1 MMSRLRKRSMMEKRR
16 EIWVDNVKV
25 IACILVVLGHFFQSM
40 TKSNILP
47 ANDLYQWFNQTIY
60 YFHVPLF
67 FICSGYLYQKLSRV
81 EDVKTWGRNALK
93 KALNL
98 GVPYFTFSFATWFL
112 KTVFSSA
119 TNDEIGGLFDTL
131 FLHPV
136 SPYWYLYA
144 LFFIFLITPTFR
156 NKTMAGVGLAIAT
169 VLKVLGTIGG
179 VRHTSNVVHPVKR
192 DMVRYR
198 YVPECF

>member
-1 MMSRLRKRSMMEKRR
+1 MEKHR

-81 EDVKTWGRNALK
+81 ENVQSWGKNVLK

-98 GVPYFTFSFATWFL
+98 GVPYFTFSFAIWLL
-112 KTVFSSA
+112 KTMFSSS

-131 FLHPV
+131 FLHPT

-144 LFFIFLITPTFR
+144 LFFIFLITPTFK
-156 NKTMAGVGLAIAT
+156 NKTMASVGLAIAT
-169 VLKVLGTIGG
+169 VLKVLGIIGG
-179 VRHTSNVVHPVKR
+179 GTAYKQYRTSCQT
-192 DMVRYR
+192 RYGLLTAC
-198 YVPECF
+198 V